1 MLKIADWGFVYSLQ
15 GKKRFMSFRQYM
27 VQEDFN
33 FSDLNI
39 GPVSDYMRFYA
50 FLDKCSGKI
59 SYFSKKSPSPESKD
73 IFNLFK
79 RGIWDDGQFYEIK
92 FLNNLVK
99 SNKKCDVDFYNDEN
113 SYRLNIGRKTTK
125 DFEIKKLTEEDKKS
139 VISYFKN
146 NEESDFDQ
154 FATR

>member
-1 MLKIADWGFVYSLQ
+1 MLRIADWGFVYTSH
-15 GKKRFMSFRQYM
+15 GKKKFISFKQYM

-39 GPVSDYMRFYA
+39 GPVSEYMRFYA
-50 FLDKCSGKI
+50 FLDKDSGKI
-59 SYFSKKSPSPESKD
+59 SYFSKKRPSPESKE

-79 RGIWDDGQFYEIK
+79 KGIWDDGQFYEIK
-92 FLNNLVK
+92 FLSNLVK
-99 SNKKCDVDFYNDEN
+99 SNKERDVDFYNDEN

-125 DFEIKKLTEEDKKS
+125 DFEIKKLTEKDKKS

-146 NEESDFDQ
+146 NEESDFDK

>member
-1 MLKIADWGFVYSLQ
+1 MLKIADWSFVYTSH
-15 GKKRFMSFRQYM
+15 GKKKFISFKQYM

-39 GPVSDYMRFYA
+39 GPVSEYMRFYA
-50 FLDKCSGKI
+50 FLDKDSGKI
-59 SYFSKKSPSPESKD
+59 SYFSKKRPSPESKE

-79 RGIWDDGQFYEIK
+79 KGIWDDGQFYEIK
-92 FLNNLVK
+92 FLSNLVK
-99 SNKKCDVDFYNDEN
+99 SNKERDVDFYNDEN

-125 DFEIKKLTEEDKKS
+125 DFEIKKLTEKDKKS

-146 NEESDFDQ
+146 NEESDFER

>member
-1 MLKIADWGFVYSLQ
+1 MLRIADWGFVYTSH
-15 GKKRFMSFRQYM
+15 GKKKFISFKQYM

-39 GPVSDYMRFYA
+39 GPVSEYMRFYA
-50 FLDKCSGKI
+50 FLDKDSGKI
-59 SYFSKKSPSPESKD
+59 SYFSKKRPSPESKE

-79 RGIWDDGQFYEIK
+79 KGIWDDGQFYEIK
-92 FLNNLVK
+92 FLSNLVK
-99 SNKKCDVDFYNDEN
+99 SNKERDVDFYNDEN

-125 DFEIKKLTEEDKKS
+125 DFEIKKLTEKDKKS

-146 NEESDFDQ
+146 NEESDFDK
-154 FATR
+154 FVTR